1 MKHFRKLK
9 ILLSLFVLSVHADLP
24 CAPRQ
29 YEETV
34 VCVCN
39 TTYCDTVTREIPDDG
54 NYIVYTS
61 SKSGKRFSKSYG
73 FTQEQS
79 YTSDNESF
87 DLVLDVQPEKMY
99 QTIEGFG
106 GAVTDSAGINWK
118 SLPPAAQQH
127 LIDSYCSEDGL
138 EYSMIRVPNTSSDFS
153 TRPYAYNEYPIND
166 TKLTNFTLAPEDVLY
181 KVPMIHACMKAAKVD
196 VEVVTASW
204 APPTWMVIK
213 EQNSGFQYVNEDYYQ
228 AYADY
233 QCKFAELYNQQG
245 IKIWGL
251 SAANEPL
258 LPFLLE
264 VKGTQIWTKNK
275 MAKFLKNN
283 LGPTIRNCSVQ
294 DIRIMAADD
303 QRYTLVPFFE
313 SIVEDDE
320 ILKYIDGI
328 AVHYYFDESTPPA
341 ILARI
346 SKNYPDKF
354 ILSTEACV
362 GFKLTDI
369 PKVDLGSWKRAK
381 VYIKDILENLNY
393 NIIGWIDWNMC
404 LNKEGGPTWLK
415 NYVDSPIIVDAQNE
429 EFLKQPT
436 FYAMGHFSKFIPRG
450 SRRIEVSKIIP
461 TEELDV
467 QELQALDQS
476 YYDSVAFLT
485 PTDTIVVVIHNEAAN
500 TKSANIR
507 VGQQEFFVKLDAE
520 SVTTIEVA

>member
-1 MKHFRKLK
+1 MRMFG
-9 ILLSLFVLSVHADLP
+9 
-24 CAPRQ
+24 
-29 YEETV
+29 
-34 VCVCN
+34 
-39 TTYCDTVTREIPDDG
+39 VTR
-54 NYIVYTS
+54 
-61 SKSGKRFSKSYG
+61 
-73 FTQEQS
+73 
-79 YTSDNESF
+79 
-87 DLVLDVQPEKMY
+87 
-99 QTIEGFG
+99 
-106 GAVTDSAGINWK
+106 
-118 SLPPAAQQH
+118 
-127 LIDSYCSEDGL
+127 
-138 EYSMIRVPNTSSDFS
+138 
-153 TRPYAYNEYPIND
+153 
-166 TKLTNFTLAPEDVLY
+166 
-181 KVPMIHACMKAAKVD
+181 
-196 VEVVTASW
+196 
-204 APPTWMVIK
+204 
-213 EQNSGFQYVNEDYYQ
+213 
-228 AYADY
+228 
-233 QCKFAELYNQQG
+233 FAELYNQQG

-294 DIRIMAADD
+294 DIRIMAVDD

-362 GFKLTDI
+362 GFKSTDI

-485 PTDTIVVVIHNEAAN
+485 PTDTIVVVIHNEAAK